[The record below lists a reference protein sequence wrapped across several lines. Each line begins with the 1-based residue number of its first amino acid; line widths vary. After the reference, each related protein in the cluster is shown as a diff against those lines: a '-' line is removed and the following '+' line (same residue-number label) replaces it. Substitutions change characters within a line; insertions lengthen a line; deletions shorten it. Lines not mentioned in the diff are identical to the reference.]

1 MTTKLS
7 SKGQIVLPAAARR
20 RLGLRAGA
28 VFNCKVRGNE
38 IVLELA
44 EPPPTK
50 PRFVRSKTSGLVSV
64 AAVPGAAPL
73 TTERVRAIL
82 ADFP

>member
-7 SKGQIVLPAAARR
+7 SKGQIVLPAEARR

-28 VFNCKVRGNE
+28 VFNCTVRGNE

-44 EPPPTK
+44 GAPPSK

-64 AAVPGAAPL
+64 ASTSGTAPL
-73 TTERVRAIL
+73 TTQRVRAIL

>member
-20 RLGLRAGA
+20 RLGLRAGT
-28 VFNCKVRGNE
+28 VFNCTVRDGE
-38 IVLELA
+38 IVLAPVGTKAA
-44 EPPPTK
+44 E
-50 PRFVRSKTSGLVSV
+50 PRFVRCKKTGLVSL
-64 AAVPGAAPL
+64 ATDKDAAPL
-73 TTERVRAIL
+73 TTERVAALL

>member
-1 MTTKLS
+1 MNTVQEIQEAIL
-7 SKGQIVLPAAARR
+7 QLPPQDRES
-20 RLGLRAGA
+20 LRHWLDGTE
-28 VFNCKVRGNE
+28 V
-38 IVLELA
+38 VLELT
-44 EPPPTK
+44 ESPPPK
-50 PRFVRSKTSGLVSV
+50 PRFVRSKASGLVSV